1 VYSLSEHLC
10 CCYSR
15 WQHRPLQ
22 HSFLLL
28 KKWFVH
34 GPSENELDVA
44 CCFFCLREL
53 ECWEPEDNP
62 WSEHIKRSPNCGFLA
77 IRKDF
82 GELTVSGFY
91 HLEQERLHIYI
102 VSHQPYPIYFDTVSY
117 IRNCIVP
124 NGKNCLRH
132 TVLLYKE

>member
-1 VYSLSEHLC
+1 MAG
-10 CCYSR
+10 
-15 WQHRPLQ
+15 
-22 HSFLLL
+22 FG
-28 KKWFVH
+28 H
-34 GPSENELDVA
+34 GPSENEPDVA

-77 IRKDF
+77 LRKDV
-82 GELTVSGFY
+82 GELSVAEFY

-102 VSHQPYPIYFDTVSY
+102 ASHQPYPIYFFTVSY

-124 NGKNCLRH
+124 KWEKLS
-132 TVLLYKE
+132 